1 MRLLGLA
8 LIIFVF
14 YRVGNFIPLPFVL
27 TDGTVSDLFGQVTK
41 TGIVNQQ
48 ALQRMSLFSLGIVPY
63 ITAGIVIQLVKY
75 IFADTSYGASL
86 KDRRVLS
93 NQTLLFTFIISIF
106 QSIMFSQYAL
116 AENYTLYNV
125 FFVTLCL
132 VAGSFITVWFS
143 KIITTFG
150 YGNGASIL
158 IMFSIVEY
166 LFISTTDIFSG
177 LSTGTVNAL
186 DFSGHLIYFILSVLI
201 VTFIESAYR
210 PLKLIYPSQKQQYGY
225 NKGKKTDILPLKIN
239 NSGVLPLIFAMSFS
253 AVLSLFV
260 VPYIFDQFNIDI
272 SLILTLVTLAFVIF
286 FVIFYT
292 PLVLNT
298 EEITKNL
305 KKSSILC
312 ENRRPGEVTK
322 NYIDSVVKKLNY
334 IAILYL
340 GTMVVVPDLLR
351 TVGTNVV
358 ISGVSCVILVVVIM
372 DIIRRAQYLR
382 YSQKFQALVN

>member
-27 TDGTVSDLFGQVTK
+27 TDGTVSDLFSQVTK

-63 ITAGIVIQLVKY
+63 ITAGIVIQLIKY

-86 KDRRVLS
+86 KDRKTLS
-93 NQTLLFTFIISIF
+93 SQTLLFTFIISIF
-106 QSIMFSQYAL
+106 QSIMFSNYAL
-116 AENYTLYNV
+116 AENYTIQNAL
-125 FFVTLCL
+125 FVTLCL

-158 IMFSIVEY
+158 IMFSIIEY
-166 LFISTTDIFSG
+166 LFISSSDIFSG
-177 LSTGTVNAL
+177 LSTGVVSPL
-186 DFSGHLIYFILSVLI
+186 DFGGHLIYFIASILI
-201 VTFIESAYR
+201 VTFVESAYR
-210 PLKLIYPSQKQQYGY
+210 PLKLIYPSQKQQFGY

-260 VPYIFDQFNIDI
+260 APYIFDQFNIDI
-272 SLILTLVTLAFVIF
+272 SLLLTFVTLAFVIF

-298 EEITKNL
+298 EEISKNL

-312 ENRRPGEVTK
+312 ENRRPGDVTK
-322 NYIDSVVKKLNY
+322 KYIDSVVEKLNY
-334 IAILYL
+334 IAIIYL
-340 GTMVVVPDLLR
+340 GTMVVVPDMLR
-351 TVGTNVV
+351 TVGTNVI

-382 YSQKFQALVN
+382 YSQKFQTLVN